1 MKTESTL
8 SRFAVVALALIVLA
22 GCASTSATPTPVN
35 SIELLVGKWQ
45 GTLDQGLGAI
55 QPFYLT
61 INPDGTLVATWGIN
75 WNNGT
80 VTVDKGVA
88 SYQMS
93 PPPREG
99 TFRYYATGAKPNL
112 FMDDTFA
119 NFHAAMSRV
128 P

>member
-1 MKTESTL
+1 MKTERTL

-22 GCASTSATPTPVN
+22 GCASTSATPTPLN
-35 SIELLVGKWQ
+35 SIEPLVGKWQ
-45 GTLDQGLGAI
+45 GTLDQGFGAI

-99 TFRYYATGAKPNL
+99 TFRYYATGGKPNL

-119 NFHAAMSRV
+119 NFHATMSRV

>member
-1 MKTESTL
+1 MQTERTWIRS
-8 SRFAVVALALIVLA
+8 AIVALALIVLA
-22 GCASTSATPTPVN
+22 GCASATPTPVAN
-35 SIELLVGKWQ
+35 LDPLVGKWS

-61 INPDGTLVATWGIN
+61 INPNGTLVATWGIN

-99 TFRYYATGAKPNL
+99 TFRYYAGSGKPQL

-119 NFHAAMSRV
+119 NFHAVMNRDQ
-128 P
+128 

>member
-1 MKTESTL
+1 MQPGSTL
-8 SRFAVVALALIVLA
+8 RRSAAMALTVMVLV
-22 GCASTSATPTPVN
+22 GCASATPTPVDN
-35 SIELLVGKWQ
+35 IDPLVGRWW
-45 GTLDQGLGAI
+45 GTLDQGLGP

-61 INPDGTLVATWGIN
+61 INPDGTFVATWGIN

-80 VTVDKGVA
+80 ITFEKGQV

-99 TFRYYATGAKPNL
+99 TFRYYASNGKPTL
-112 FMDDTFA
+112 FMTDLFFSFQAVVT
-119 NFHAAMSRV
+119 RQ

>member
-1 MKTESTL
+1 MKTQSTL
-8 SRFAVVALALIVLA
+8 SRFAIVALALIVLA
-22 GCASTSATPTPVN
+22 GCISASATPTPVAN
-35 SIELLVGKWQ
+35 LDPLVGKWS

-61 INPDGTLVATWGIN
+61 INPNGTLVATWGIN

-99 TFRYYATGAKPNL
+99 SFRYYPTGPKPNL
-112 FMDDTFA
+112 FMADTFA
-119 NFHAAMSRV
+119 NFH
-128 P
+128 PT

>member
-1 MKTESTL
+1 MKTQIAL
-8 SRFAVVALALIVLA
+8 SRFTILALSLIVLA
-22 GCASTSATPTPVN
+22 GCASASATPTPVA
-35 SIELLVGKWQ
+35 SIEPLVGKWQ
-45 GTLDQGLGAI
+45 GTLDQGFGAI

-80 VTVDKGVA
+80 ITVDKGVA

-99 TFRYYATGAKPNL
+99 TFRYYATGGTPNL

-119 NFHAAMSRV
+119 NFHATMSRV